1 MDDGKLILKMNSGIS
16 VLSAFV
22 NWKGAA
28 MALDYQMEMSV
39 SRGNEKENKWN
50 IRRIL
55 SILKKQYGKDSG
67 LQVEVERKIP
77 TGMGLKSS
85 SALVSGVVKAYS
97 IFNELNMETDDIANI
112 SSRISRQIKIS
123 ATGALDDIYAS
134 MIGGLCITDNR
145 RNQLLKHYRIK
156 EKNYIIITPN
166 AKRSSYDFA
175 RVDLSFLRNPYN
187 RMFQRLNSYNY
198 EDVAVMNGF
207 YLGTVSG
214 IDMPGNI
221 LNRLRFNIMGINGK
235 GPSLFLQYENSRAM
249 DRDVDVLEKEKLNF
263 IVGRSTNLP
272 SSHEWKNE

>member
-1 MDDGKLILKMNSGIS
+1 MDDGKLVLKMNSGIS

-39 SRGNEKENKWN
+39 TRGDEKENKWN

-112 SSRISRQIKIS
+112 SSRISRQII
-123 ATGALDDIYAS
+123 LPVRHN
-134 MIGGLCITDNR
+134 LC
-145 RNQLLKHYRIK
+145 
-156 EKNYIIITPN
+156 
-166 AKRSSYDFA
+166 
-175 RVDLSFLRNPYN
+175 
-187 RMFQRLNSYNY
+187 
-198 EDVAVMNGF
+198 
-207 YLGTVSG
+207 
-214 IDMPGNI
+214 
-221 LNRLRFNIMGINGK
+221 
-235 GPSLFLQYENSRAM
+235 
-249 DRDVDVLEKEKLNF
+249 
-263 IVGRSTNLP
+263 
-272 SSHEWKNE
+272 